1 MGQQNN
7 AFVVRSLRSLGLLY
21 VSQGK
26 YEIAIPLLEEA
37 LAMNKAFLGNKHKE
51 IATNLNDLGTTYNYQ
66 GRYAE
71 AELLLK
77 EALEVHKI
85 SQDDRT
91 EYLKSNLAGLFNS
104 QGRYQQAEVL
114 QKELL
119 EIRKVILGDYHEDIA
134 SNLND
139 LAVSY
144 RQQGRY
150 EESELRHKEAL
161 VIRKKILGSQ
171 HPLVAQSLHNLAV
184 LYDAQRRYKEAESL
198 FKEALL
204 MRKSVL
210 GDRHPLVASSLHAL
224 AIHYNKLGYYQ
235 DSKSLFNE
243 ALEINKTVLG
253 NRHPHVAQILNSS
266 AELALSQ
273 GDLTRA
279 IRLYTENFNIEE
291 SNLSNNLIVGT
302 EVQKYDYIATL
313 FGNINHLISLHLQ
326 LAPNNAK
333 ASHLA
338 LTGIFQRKGRILD
351 SLTDNFNRLQQNLN
365 SDLQGK
371 LNQLANL
378 RSQQS
383 TLLYS
388 NISATNP
395 TQYRVNLKN
404 LKQKSAD
411 LEAELNLHST
421 TFRQQNQAVTI
432 EAIQNKIPAN
442 TTLIELIRYK
452 PYNSKAKLVDRYG
465 NPHYAAYLLTKD
477 GKIDA
482 IDLGEAAP
490 IDQLAAKF
498 RRLIQNPS
506 IDIKPIARQLDII
519 LMQPI
524 RAKLAPNQHLLLSP
538 DSYLNLIP
546 FAALVDENNR
556 YLLETTEISYL
567 SSGRDLLHR
576 NKTSPTLQPSLILAN
591 PNYKTAIATPSQ
603 PQSEQRAT
611 QRSNQRTTDL
621 SKFIFSP
628 LPGTAEEA
636 TAIAPKLSGATL
648 LTEAQATETALK
660 ATRSPRILHI
670 ATHGF
675 FLQDKPTAT
684 PKSSRSLDRANVI
697 LDINDLPLPTDR
709 PYNPNDNPL
718 LRSGLALAGANT
730 LNGGNPDS
738 DGILTALE
746 ASNLNLRGTQLVVL
760 SACETGLG
768 DIANG
773 EGVYGL
779 RRAFTLAGAETQL
792 ISLWKV
798 SDNGTKDLMV
808 NYYDKL
814 LSGTGRSQSL
824 LETQRKLLADP
835 QYRHP
840 YYWAPFILSGDWTP
854 LHYRS

>member
-1 MGQQNN
+1 MTKSTLGGNHHDFARNLNN
-7 AFVVRSLRSLGLLY
+7 LAGLY
-21 VSQGK
+21 VSQGR
-26 YEIAIPLLEEA
+26 YEEAEPLL
-37 LAMNKAFLGNKHKE
+37 K
-51 IATNLNDLGTTYNYQ
+51 Q
-66 GRYAE
+66 
-71 AELLLK
+71 
-77 EALEVHKI
+77 ALE
-85 SQDDRT
+85 
-91 EYLKSNLAGLFNS
+91 LFKSNLGENHPDIATSLNNLAELYQIQGHDDKSELFHKK
-104 QGRYQQAEVL
+104 AL
-114 QKELL
+114 EL
-119 EIRKVILGDYHEDIA
+119 RKSTLGENHPDIA
-134 SNLND
+134 SSLNNL
-139 LAVSY
+139 
-144 RQQGRY
+144 G
-150 EESELRHKEAL
+150 AL
-161 VIRKKILGSQ
+161 YIQ
-171 HPLVAQSLHNLAV
+171 T
-184 LYDAQRRYKEAESL
+184 RYKEAEPL
-198 FKEALL
+198 LKQALQMFQL
-204 MRKSVL
+204 TL
-210 GDRHPLVASSLHAL
+210 GADHDLVSSSLNNLSAF
-224 AIHYNKLGYYQ
+224 YQ
-235 DSKSLFNE
+235 
-243 ALEINKTVLG
+243 
-253 NRHPHVAQILNSS
+253 
-266 AELALSQ
+266 SQ
-273 GDLTRA
+273 GNSEGAISFLTQG
-279 IRLYTENFNIEE
+279 LQIEE
-291 SNLSNNLIVGT
+291 RHLKINLGIGAES
-302 EVQKYDYIATL
+302 QKQSFLATI
-313 FGNINHLISLHLQ
+313 FATTDSTISLHLQ
-326 LAPNNAK
+326 AAPNNPEAAQLAFTTLLRRKGIILDTQTNSLQRLSQNLTPADRTQLEKLTETRSQLATLYYGGLGKLTPEQYKTRTTELQAK
-333 ASHLA
+333 A
-338 LTGIFQRKGRILD
+338 T
-351 SLTDNFNRLQQNLN
+351 
-365 SDLQGK
+365 
-371 LNQLANL
+371 QLE
-378 RSQQS
+378 
-383 TLLYS
+383 
-388 NISATNP
+388 
-395 TQYRVNLKN
+395 
-404 LKQKSAD
+404 AD
-411 LEAELNLHST
+411 LNNRSAE
-421 TFRQQNQAVTI
+421 FKQQTQSVTI
-432 EAIQNKIPAN
+432 EAIQSQIPTN
-442 TTLIELIRYK
+442 TTLVELIRYK
-452 PYNSKAKLVDRYG
+452 PYNSKAKPGDRYG

-506 IDIKPIARQLDII
+506 IDIKPIARQLDAI

-591 PNYKTAIATPSQ
+591 PNYQTAISTPSQ
-603 PQSEQRAT
+603 PQSEQRAN

-854 LHYRS
+854 LH